1 MASRYAVETVF
12 KAVDNMTKPIQKME
26 GSMKGLGGVS
36 KQISNK
42 VKGDLKAAERQLNQF
57 GESAKRMTK
66 MALVASIAAAGAAVV
81 DSTKK
86 YIEFEDSIT
95 QAGAK
100 FKDLDVTSETFQE
113 DLEKLQKAAMEV
125 GSKTKFSAQ
134 QAAGALDKMAMA
146 GLTTEQ
152 SIGMLMGTTNLA
164 AATNTDLISAVDM
177 ATDAMGAFNLVVND
191 PSLTAE
197 EVAKQTE
204 TNMNRIADVVAR
216 TTNMANTDMSMWF
229 EAVKSGAPQFTALG
243 GNIETFSAA
252 IGTLANSGIKG
263 GEAGTALRNI
273 MLRLSAPAKAG
284 SEALSELGISV
295 FDSQGKMLPFLD
307 IMRQF
312 ETNLAGV
319 ADEKKA
325 KLLSDIFGSRA
336 IGSFQVLMSA
346 GTDEL
351 QRFTEELYNAGGTAE
366 NVAGAM
372 NKSLKGQITL
382 LQSAVEGLQ
391 LNIGKA
397 VAENGG
403 SEGLQKIIEMVNNV
417 NVDSLTQAI
426 IGLMN
431 VLGGVIQFFIGFAQ
445 VVWALRGPIIAIVGA
460 ITLYKSVIMGTVI
473 AMKAW
478 EAIQVIIK
486 AAQIGWVAITQGLTV
501 AKGALAAAVAAETA
515 AMTAET
521 TATTAATAAQTG
533 FNLAM
538 LANPVTWI
546 VLGIIALI
554 AAIVALAMNWDKV
567 TAAMQTAWEWIKNVA
582 SAIWDNLVGA
592 IQGVWEPFSKII
604 GAFQGGGFL
613 AGIKQIGVSILN
625 WVLTPIKGVLTLL
638 SKIPGIGG
646 KFADMKSGIDNWI
659 ENMSYQGEESVAP
672 EGPVTQAD
680 RTVYSES
687 NTTNNSNVTIGLE
700 KGLTAQTSGPA
711 PGVTIN
717 TGRSGKF

>member
-12 KAVDNMTKPIQKME
+12 KAVDNMTKPIQKIE
-26 GSMKGLGGVS
+26 GSMKGLSGVS
-36 KQISNK
+36 KQVSNRIK
-42 VKGDLKAAERQLNQF
+42 NDMKAAERQLNQF
-57 GESAKRMTK
+57 GTNAKRVAK
-66 MALVASIAAAGAAVV
+66 AALVAGMAAAGAAIV

-86 YIEFEDSIT
+86 YIEFEDVVT
-95 QAGAK
+95 QAGSK
-100 FKDLDVTSETFQE
+100 FKDLDVTSATFGE
-113 DLEKLQKAAMEV
+113 DLERLQKAAIEV

-134 QAAGALDKMAMA
+134 EAAGALDKMAMA
-146 GLTTEQ
+146 GLTTDQ

-164 AATNTDLISAVDM
+164 SATNMDLISAVDM
-177 ATDAMGAFNLVVND
+177 ATDAMGAFGLVVND
-191 PSLTAE
+191 PSLSAE
-197 EVAKQTE
+197 EVANMTAA
-204 TNMNRIADVVAR
+204 NMNRIADVVSR

-243 GNIETFSAA
+243 GDIETFSAA
-252 IGTLANSGIKG
+252 VGTLANSGIKG
-263 GEAGTALRNI
+263 AEAGTALRNI

-307 IMRQF
+307 IMKQF

-325 KLLSDIFGSRA
+325 KLLNDIFGARA

-351 QRFTEELYNAGGTAE
+351 KRFSDELYNAGGTAE
-366 NVAGAM
+366 NIAGAM
-372 NKSLKGQITL
+372 NNSLKGQITL
-382 LQSAVEGLQ
+382 LKSAIEGIQ

-403 SEGLQKIIEMVNNV
+403 SEGLQKIITMINNI
-417 NVDSLTQAI
+417 NVDSLTQGI

-431 VLGGVIQFFIGFAQ
+431 ILSGVIQFFMGFAQ
-445 VVWALRGPIIAIVGA
+445 VVWALRGPIIAIVAA
-460 ITLYKSVIMGTVI
+460 ITTYKTVIMGTVI

-486 AAQIGWVAITQGLTV
+486 AAQIAWVAITQGLTV
-501 AKGALAAAVAAETA
+501 AKGALTAAVAAETA
-515 AMTAET
+515 ALTAEA
-521 TATTAATAAQTG
+521 TATGAATAAQTG

-538 LANPVTWI
+538 LANPITWI
-546 VLGIIALI
+546 VLGVMALI

-582 SAIWDNLVGA
+582 SAIWDSLVGA
-592 IQGVWEPFSKII
+592 LQAVWEPFSKII

-625 WVLTPIKGVLTLL
+625 WVLTPIKSVLGLL

-646 KFADMKSGIDNWI
+646 KFADMKSGLEGWI
-659 ENMSYQGEESVAP
+659 NRMSYQGEEGVTP

-687 NTTNNSNVTIGLE
+687 NTTTNSNVTIGLE
-700 KGLTAQTSGPA
+700 KGLNAQVSGPA

-717 TGRSGKF
+717 TGRSGRF